1 MDLKRLQKMKSY
13 HFNQQGCING
23 NGYVTVQTRIIT
35 GEIGIGYKVTRLH
48 PKIMLYREKNEIT
61 DFQNFI
67 FFLIRNPEKNCNLV
81 TAA

>member
-1 MDLKRLQKMKSY
+1 MDSKRLQKMKGC

-23 NGYVTVQTRIIT
+23 NRYVTAQTRIIT
-35 GEIGIGYKVTRLH
+35 GGIGIGYKVTRLH

-67 FFLIRNPEKNCNLV
+67 FFPYKEPPKIV
-81 TAA
+81 TL

>member
-35 GEIGIGYKVTRLH
+35 GEIGIGYKVTRLRL
-48 PKIMLYREKNEIT
+48 KIMLYREKMKS
-61 DFQNFI
+61 QI
-67 FFLIRNPEKNCNLV
+67 FRILFFPL
-81 TAA
+81 

>member
-1 MDLKRLQKMKSY
+1 MDSKRLQKMKGC

-23 NGYVTVQTRIIT
+23 NRYVTAQTRIIT

-67 FFLIRNPEKNCNLV
+67 FFPYKEPRKKL
-81 TAA
+81 

>member
-35 GEIGIGYKVTRLH
+35 GEIGIGYKVTRLRL
-48 PKIMLYREKNEIT
+48 KIMLYREKNEIT

-67 FFLIRNPEKNCNLV
+67 FPLIRPQKNV
-81 TAA
+81 TL